1 VGGER
6 KGRKVSKK
14 GRKEGS
20 LSRKEGRK
28 EGSMSRKEGIEEGR
42 YRGRKDGVEE
52 GKLKSEDV
60 KEELSLKGVAQ
71 ADRSA
76 PEAAVVVSFGGSD
89 DGGGSVDVASVA
101 SAGKG
106 YIARAGGRWRKG
118 GR

>member
-1 VGGER
+1 MQG
-6 KGRKVSKK
+6 KIGRS
-14 GRKEGS
+14 GS
-20 LSRKEGRK
+20 HGAKRTLGVQAALEWAFRVEQAQL
-28 EGSMSRKEGIEEGR
+28 ELPLP
-42 YRGRKDGVEE
+42 KDGVEE

-71 ADRSA
+71 AERSA